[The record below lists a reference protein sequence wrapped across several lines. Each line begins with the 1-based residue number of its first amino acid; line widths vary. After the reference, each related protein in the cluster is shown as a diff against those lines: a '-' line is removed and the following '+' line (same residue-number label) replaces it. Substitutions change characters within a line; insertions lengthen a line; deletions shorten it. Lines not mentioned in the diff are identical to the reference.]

1 MFMIFCHKMILNGEH
16 PAPQRLLFFF
26 LWPFSQIHQMLDKM
40 FDVHPAGTS
49 IFIAAF
55 VFENDCVTFRG

>member
-1 MFMIFCHKMILNGEH
+1 MGNILPCN
-16 PAPQRLLFFF
+16 ACCFFS
-26 LWPFSQIHQMLDKM
+26 FSGREQIHQMLDKM

>member
-1 MFMIFCHKMILNGEH
+1 MILNGEH